1 MDVYGKGE
9 VETMDRAEIKYLKKI
24 EKKRFKSLD
33 RTKISLAGEV
43 LIFSLLAAMITALA
57 SYFVLKNHVDE
68 RVGEQRMELADRLTQ
83 DIVTTIRGYP
93 AYEWILGYWFIHSDG
108 MDVHYSQNEETDK
121 KARDFCRRHPGLVI
135 DDVRTEEITEL
146 STEDQKEYAEIVY
159 DRMIALLNQLKMIYE
174 PSYLSILLMD
184 QTYDKGTFLVSG
196 ASPDQKRGS
205 DYSDAYVIGVTVE
218 STPEQKSS
226 MMVAVTGGR
235 SMEESG
241 DYIDSFGYVQDILG
255 GMHVMVGVTYDISEV
270 RGDAQTQIKSMI
282 MIFTLLQG
290 ILAFALFILVY
301 CIAVRPI
308 GEIQRNVWDYRGN
321 KDSGPVLKKLS
332 RIKLKN
338 ELGALSADVS
348 DLIVSIDEYV
358 TEIRDITAEKEKIE
372 AELSVAKK
380 IQADMLPGRFPAFPD
395 RNEFD
400 LYATMDPAKEVGGDF
415 YDFFFVD
422 EDRICL
428 VIADVSGKGIPASL
442 FMVNSMN
449 RIRNQAIRGKSPSRV
464 LETVNEEL
472 CRENESGYFVTVWI
486 AYVDLVTGK
495 GVAANAGHEHPVIR
509 RKGGVYE
516 SVVYRHAPAV
526 AIMEGMSYEEH
537 EFELHPGDRIFVYT
551 DGVPEATNAS
561 EELFGEERM
570 LQSLNSNGK
579 DSLREL
585 LPDLKKD
592 IDAFVG
598 DAVQFDDIT
607 MLGFEYLGTDRSE
620 K

>member
-1 MDVYGKGE
+1 
-9 VETMDRAEIKYLKKI
+9 MDRAEIKYLKKI

-68 RVGEQRMELADRLTQ
+68 RVGEQRMGLADRLTQ

-93 AYEWILGYWFIHSDG
+93 AYEWLLGYWFIHSDG
-108 MDVHYSQNEETDK
+108 MDVHYSQSEETDK
-121 KARDFCRRHPGLVI
+121 KARDFSRRHPGLVI
-135 DDVRTEEITEL
+135 DDVRTDEIVEL
-146 STEDQKEYAEIVY
+146 SMEDQKEYAEIVY
-159 DRMIALLNQLKMIYE
+159 DRMIALLNQLKVIYE

-205 DYSDAYVIGVTVE
+205 DYSDAYVIGVTAE

-308 GEIQRNVWDYRGN
+308 GEIQKNVWDYRGN

>member
-1 MDVYGKGE
+1 MF
-9 VETMDRAEIKYLKKI
+9 T
-24 EKKRFKSLD
+24 
-33 RTKISLAGEV
+33 AGTDITTAV
-43 LIFSLLAAMITALA
+43 TDLINAAVSIFLMC
-57 SYFVLKNHVDE
+57 
-68 RVGEQRMELADRLTQ
+68 RL
-83 DIVTTIRGYP
+83 IGRG
-93 AYEWILGYWFIHSDG
+93 A
-108 MDVHYSQNEETDK
+108 N
-121 KARDFCRRHPGLVI
+121 
-135 DDVRTEEITEL
+135 
-146 STEDQKEYAEIVY
+146 
-159 DRMIALLNQLKMIYE
+159 
-174 PSYLSILLMD
+174 
-184 QTYDKGTFLVSG
+184 
-196 ASPDQKRGS
+196 QKR
-205 DYSDAYVIGVTVE
+205 DVLWVI
-218 STPEQKSS
+218 S
-226 MMVAVTGGR
+226 
-235 SMEESG
+235 
-241 DYIDSFGYVQDILG
+241 
-255 GMHVMVGVTYDISEV
+255 
-270 RGDAQTQIKSMI
+270 
-282 MIFTLLQG
+282 
-290 ILAFALFILVY
+290 FALFILVY

>member
-57 SYFVLKNHVDE
+57 SYFVLKNHVDK